1 MAESLT
7 YADASALVKLIA
19 DEPESQALRNALGT
33 VGTLIS
39 ADIAEVELARA
50 AARVG
55 GDAPGRVADV
65 LAGLTLVPADA
76 AIHASAARLRPASL
90 GTLDAIHLATA
101 LAVDAEAIL
110 VYDRRLADAAAAA
123 HALTVLAPS

>member
-1 MAESLT
+1 LAESLT
-7 YADASALVKLIA
+7 YADTSALVKLIV
-19 DEPESQALRNALGT
+19 DEPESRALRDALGST
-33 VGTLIS
+33 GNLIA
-39 ADIAEVELARA
+39 ADTAEVELARA

-55 GDAPGRVADV
+55 GEAPGRIEHV

-76 AIHASAARLRPASL
+76 AIRAVAARLRPASL

-110 VYDRRLADAAAAA
+110 VYDRCLADAAAA
-123 HALTVLAPS
+123 HVLTVLAPS